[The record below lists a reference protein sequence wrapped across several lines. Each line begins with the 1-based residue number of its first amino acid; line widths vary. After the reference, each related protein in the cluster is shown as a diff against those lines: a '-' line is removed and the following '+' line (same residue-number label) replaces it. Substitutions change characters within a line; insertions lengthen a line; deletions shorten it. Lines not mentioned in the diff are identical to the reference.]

1 MDYHEIR
8 AQIKTR
14 LEAVSSPQAFVTV
27 YDFVPDFVTPPCA
40 IVIPANNVITYHDAM
55 GTVATG
61 LKTIR
66 FDITIA
72 AQRFETASSQELL
85 DDYLVT
91 VPTALEADQTLGGE
105 ASAVQV
111 TNARGY
117 GPISFADSVFL
128 SATLDLEVLAS

>member
-8 AQIKTR
+8 KAVKTR
-14 LEAVSSPQAFVTV
+14 LEAVSSPQSFVTV

-40 IVIPANNVITYHDAM
+40 IVIPSNNAITYHDAM

-72 AQRFETASSQELL
+72 AQRFETASNQELL

-111 TNARGY
+111 TNARNY
-117 GPISFADSVFL
+117 GPISFADAVFL
-128 SATLDLEVLAS
+128 SASLDVEVLAA

>member
-8 AQIKTR
+8 KAVKTR
-14 LEAVSSPQAFVTV
+14 LEAVSSPQSFVTV

-40 IVIPANNVITYHDAM
+40 IVIPSNNVVTYHDAM

-66 FDITIA
+66 FDITLA
-72 AQRFETASSQELL
+72 AQRFETASNQELV
-85 DDYLVT
+85 DDYRAT
-91 VPTALEADQTLGGE
+91 GPTALEADQTGGGE

-111 TNARGY
+111 TNARNY
-117 GPISFADSVFL
+117 GPISFADAVFL
-128 SATLDLEVLAS
+128 SCQLDLEVLAA